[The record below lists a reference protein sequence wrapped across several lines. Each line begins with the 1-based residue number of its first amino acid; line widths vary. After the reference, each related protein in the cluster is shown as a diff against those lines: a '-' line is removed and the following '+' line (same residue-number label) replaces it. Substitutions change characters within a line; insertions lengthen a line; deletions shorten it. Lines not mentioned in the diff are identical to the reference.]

1 MSEQPQDTAGMAAK
15 VQIGFTLTVHLDDG
29 TTKDIPCVGHIS
41 SVTKE
46 QDHDDL
52 RS

>member
-1 MSEQPQDTAGMAAK
+1 MSQPQDTASMGKQVGVA
-15 VQIGFTLTVHLDDG
+15 FTLTVHLDDG
-29 TTKDIPCVGHIS
+29 TTKEIPCVGHIQ
-41 SVTKE
+41 SVEKE